1 MVRSVSA
8 SMSYRMYNYSP
19 LGKIMSVALANLRVF
34 TFLGTSMAPGSRW
47 PAPILLPSD
56 LDDTDAPDALV
67 CPITQELMTEPALV
81 ITTGRTFQRDAITR
95 WISENGTCPLRR
107 NEPLSLADLAPNLAV
122 RQMVESWA
130 RERCGGVLPP
140 QPTEPG
146 PVRVAPSPP
155 ARESPAP
162 ARPAPAPPPPTPLPP
177 LANLPDEAHPLNS
190 GKLNVLG
197 VWHKPGETADG
208 RFFRF
213 DAQRLGL
220 MLANRFGER
229 YGTAFDENA
238 THSHSRFAGSS
249 NANPEHRGGHVK
261 NGGGAVLRCV
271 NTRTGKSDAVL
282 VWDVGSGE
290 TPDGGFG
297 CWNPSD
303 YAAAGDWRT
312 GDVLIFPDLTVSGDL
327 TSEGVDSAATTSPLF
342 QTLCPSS
349 VDKNTGTGWNLVGTN
364 CLFGKSGVVGDWW
377 RALELEFTF
386 GEDTE
391 VGGLY
396 TDVTVSDE
404 VTLEVFVLDLSSD
417 VWVKVATNPVSTSDV
432 ESAST
437 FVFAD
442 EKTFTCRK
450 VRARWETTDLH
461 KLGGLSTARSGGG
474 LHAHPV
480 GPRSR
485 GRRRDTTQRVGTSE
499 RIADAHVSA
508 PLAVSAVRASE
519 PAHAN
524 QDQDGWWSPKSA
536 SATEISRAARASLQ
550 DRPDGTS
557 TRFPNI

>member
-1 MVRSVSA
+1 M
-8 SMSYRMYNYSP
+8 
-19 LGKIMSVALANLRVF
+19 
-34 TFLGTSMAPGSRW
+34 
-47 PAPILLPSD
+47 
-56 LDDTDAPDALV
+56 
-67 CPITQELMTEPALV
+67 
-81 ITTGRTFQRDAITR
+81 
-95 WISENGTCPLRR
+95 
-107 NEPLSLADLAPNLAV
+107 
-122 RQMVESWA
+122 
-130 RERCGGVLPP
+130 
-140 QPTEPG
+140 
-146 PVRVAPSPP
+146 
-155 ARESPAP
+155 
-162 ARPAPAPPPPTPLPP
+162 
-177 LANLPDEAHPLNS
+177 
-190 GKLNVLG
+190 
-197 VWHKPGETADG
+197 
-208 RFFRF
+208 
-213 DAQRLGL
+213 
-220 MLANRFGER
+220 
-229 YGTAFDENA
+229 
-238 THSHSRFAGSS
+238 
-249 NANPEHRGGHVK
+249 
-261 NGGGAVLRCV
+261 
-271 NTRTGKSDAVL
+271 
-282 VWDVGSGE
+282 
-290 TPDGGFG
+290 
-297 CWNPSD
+297 
-303 YAAAGDWRT
+303 
-312 GDVLIFPDLTVSGDL
+312 
-327 TSEGVDSAATTSPLF
+327 
-342 QTLCPSS
+342 
-349 VDKNTGTGWNLVGTN
+349 GTN

-524 QDQDGWWSPKSA
+524 QDQDGWWSPNSA